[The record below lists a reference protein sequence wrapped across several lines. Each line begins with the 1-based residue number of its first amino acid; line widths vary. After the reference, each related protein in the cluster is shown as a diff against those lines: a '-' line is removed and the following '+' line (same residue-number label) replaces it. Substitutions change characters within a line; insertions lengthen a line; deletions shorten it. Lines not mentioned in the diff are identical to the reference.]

1 MIIMNLKD
9 IFYLNFIEDDRWRYL
24 FDGLWVT
31 LAITLGAAFI
41 GIIIGFLVAAIRT
54 SYDKTGKLKVLNAI
68 CKFYLTI
75 TRGTPMLVQLLIIYF
90 VILAPLQL
98 NSVVV
103 AIVAFGINSGAYVAE
118 IVRSGIMSIDSGQF
132 EASRSLGMTYGQT
145 MINVILPQAFKNIL
159 PALLNEIIALLKETS
174 IAGYIAIQDLTKGGY
189 IILGRTFSA
198 FMPLIAVALIYLV
211 LVLGMTKFTSV
222 IERRLR
228 ASDR

>member
-1 MIIMNLKD
+1 MNLKD
-9 IFYLNFIEDDRWRYL
+9 IFYLNFIDDDRWRYL
-24 FDGLWVT
+24 FDGLWIT
-31 LAITLGAAFI
+31 LAITLGAAVI
-41 GIIIGFLVAAIRT
+41 GVIIGFLVAAIRT

>member
-1 MIIMNLKD
+1 MNLKD
-9 IFYLNFIEDDRWRYL
+9 IFYLNFIDDDRWRYL

-31 LAITLGAAFI
+31 LAITLGAAVI
-41 GIIIGFLVAAIRT
+41 GVIIGFLVAAIRT

-198 FMPLIAVALIYLV
+198 FMPSIAVALIYLV

>member
-1 MIIMNLKD
+1 MNLKD
-9 IFYLNFIEDDRWRYL
+9 IFYLNFIDDDRWRYL

-31 LAITLGAAFI
+31 LAITLGAAVI
-41 GIIIGFLVAAIRT
+41 GVIIGFLVAAIRT

-145 MINVILPQAFKNIL
+145 MVNVILPQAFKNIL

-198 FMPLIAVALIYLV
+198 FMTLIAVALIYLV
-211 LVLGMTKFTSV
+211 LVLGMT
-222 IERRLR
+222 
-228 ASDR
+228 

>member
-1 MIIMNLKD
+1 MNLKD
-9 IFYLNFIEDDRWRYL
+9 IFYLNFIDDDRWRYL

-31 LAITLGAAFI
+31 LAITLGAAVI

-159 PALLNEIIALLKETS
+159 PALVNEIIALLKETS

>member
-1 MIIMNLKD
+1 MNLKD
-9 IFYLNFIEDDRWRYL
+9 IFYLNFIDDDRWRYL

-31 LAITLGAAFI
+31 LAITLGAAVI

-145 MINVILPQAFKNIL
+145 MVNVILPQAFKNIL

-211 LVLGMTKFTSV
+211 LVLGMTKFTSI

>member
-1 MIIMNLKD
+1 MNLKD
-9 IFYLNFIEDDRWRYL
+9 IFYLNFIDDDRWRYL

-31 LAITLGAAFI
+31 LAITLGAAVI

-54 SYDKTGKLKVLNAI
+54 YYDKTGKLKVLNAI

>member
-1 MIIMNLKD
+1 MNFKE

-24 FDGLWVT
+24 FDGLWIT
-31 LAITLGAAFI
+31 LAITLGAAVI
-41 GIIIGFLVAAIRT
+41 GIIIGFLVAAVRT
-54 SYDKTGKLKVLNAI
+54 SHDKTGKLKVLNAI

-118 IVRSGIMSIDSGQF
+118 IVRSGIMSIDGGQF

-198 FMPLIAVALIYLV
+198 FMPLIAVALIYLA
-211 LVLGMTKFTSV
+211 LVLGMTKLTSL

>member
-1 MIIMNLKD
+1 MNLKD
-9 IFYLNFIEDDRWRYL
+9 VFYLNFIDDDRWRYL

-31 LAITLGAAFI
+31 LAITLGAAVI

-145 MINVILPQAFKNIL
+145 MINIILPQAFKNIL

-198 FMPLIAVALIYLV
+198 FMPLIAVALIYLI

>member
-1 MIIMNLKD
+1 MNLKD
-9 IFYLNFIEDDRWRYL
+9 IFYLNFIDDDRWRYL

-31 LAITLGAAFI
+31 LAITLGAAVI

>member
-1 MIIMNLKD
+1 MNLKD
-9 IFYLNFIEDDRWRYL
+9 IFYLNFIDDDRWRYL

-31 LAITLGAAFI
+31 LAITLGAAVI
-41 GIIIGFLVAAIRT
+41 GVIIGFLVAAIRT

-145 MINVILPQAFKNIL
+145 MVNVILPQAFKNIL

>member
-1 MIIMNLKD
+1 MNLKD
-9 IFYLNFIEDDRWRYL
+9 IFYLNFIDDDRWRYL

-31 LAITLGAAFI
+31 LAITLGAAVI
-41 GIIIGFLVAAIRT
+41 GVIIGFLVAAIRT

>member
-1 MIIMNLKD
+1 MNLKD

-31 LAITLGAAFI
+31 LAITLGAAVI

>member
-1 MIIMNLKD
+1 MNLKD

-31 LAITLGAAFI
+31 LAITLGAAVI

-198 FMPLIAVALIYLV
+198 FMPLIAVALIYLI

>member
-1 MIIMNLKD
+1 MNLKD
-9 IFYLNFIEDDRWRYL
+9 IFYLNFIDDDRWRYL

-31 LAITLGAAFI
+31 LAITLGAAVI

-98 NSVVV
+98 NSVIV

>member
-1 MIIMNLKD
+1 MNFKD
-9 IFYLNFIEDDRWRYL
+9 IFYLNFIQDDRWRYL
-24 FDGLWVT
+24 FDGLWIT
-31 LAITLGAAFI
+31 LSITLGAAVI
-41 GIIIGFLVAAIRT
+41 GIIIGFIVAAVRT
-54 SYDKTGKLKVLNAI
+54 SHDKTGKLKVLNSI
-68 CKFYLTI
+68 CKFYLTL

-145 MINVILPQAFKNIL
+145 MIHVILPQAFKNIL

>member
-1 MIIMNLKD
+1 MSFKQEFIT
-9 IFYLNFIEDDRWRYL
+9 NFIKDDRWKYL
-24 FDGLWVT
+24 VDGLWVT
-31 LAITLGAAFI
+31 LIITFGAA
-41 GIIIGFLVAAIRT
+41 IIGVLIGFIVAAIRT
-54 SYDKTGKLKVLNAI
+54 SYEKTGKLKVLNAI
-68 CKFYLTI
+68 CKFYLTV

-90 VILAPLQL
+90 VILAPLRL

-103 AIVAFGINSGAYVAE
+103 AVVAFGINSGAYVAE

-145 MINVILPQAFKNIL
+145 MIHIILPQAFKNIL

-198 FMPLIAVALIYLV
+198 FMPLIAVALIYLI
-211 LVLGMTKFTSV
+211 LVLLLTKLTGL

>member
-1 MIIMNLKD
+1 MNLKD
-9 IFYLNFIEDDRWRYL
+9 IFYLNFIDDDRWRYL

-31 LAITLGAAFI
+31 LAITLGAAVI

-145 MINVILPQAFKNIL
+145 MVNVILPQAFKNIL